1 MIKIKVKKLNLISKI
16 KNLNYIYSNHYSDIL
31 INELIKND
39 NVNIKQISRKNTISA
54 NLESRKS
61 DKLEILVT
69 NKIIL

>member
-1 MIKIKVKKLNLISKI
+1 MTK
-16 KNLNYIYSNHYSDIL
+16 
-31 INELIKND
+31 ELIKND